1 MLFNVN
7 NSINVKL
14 TELGYK
20 ILKEDHD
27 NFYKSI
33 GRTKEYVPPKE
44 DSNGRVRFQMW
55 DFMNTFGDYCSLG
68 SLLPFDPEIEI
79 IERNYND

>member
-7 NSINVKL
+7 DSINVKL

-27 NFYKSI
+27 SLYKSI
-33 GRTKEYVPPKE
+33 DMNKEYILPKE

-55 DFMNTFGDYCSLG
+55 YFMNTFGDYCQLG
-68 SLLPFDPEIEI
+68 NLLPFDPEIEI
-79 IERNYND
+79 IEKEPL